1 MKFRIKI
8 FGWSENSR
16 TSFTKTV
23 ECPDFVEHTFTFD
36 ERYGPLK
43 GKVITRTVEDQQKTW
58 VDAHYDQIVVEECE
72 RRFIHPIEGYKIIK
86 SPAVPKKQQVINLLS
101 QVCEGKDEQYKAMVI
116 GTLSEMWPRL
126 KHGTPESICASVL
139 TSVNATIKIA
149 TGMFKELNENIANM
163 KMSTKPEI
171 AEPDFTSDDDDLVPS
186 IIKRLKSRK
195 NG

>member
-8 FGWSENSR
+8 SGWSEGSR

-23 ECPDFVEHTFTFD
+23 ECPDFVEHIYTYD
-36 ERYGPLK
+36 DDRYGSLK
-43 GKVITRTVEDQQKTW
+43 GYSTNVTVEEQQKGW

-86 SPAVPKKQQVINLLS
+86 PPAVPKKQQVIDLLS

-116 GTLSEMWPRL
+116 GTLAEMWPRL

-139 TSVNATIKIA
+139 TSVLATIKIA
-149 TGMFKELNENIANM
+149 TGILGELNENIDNM

-171 AEPDFTSDDDDLVPS
+171 APPDFTSDDDDLVPL
-186 IIKRLKSRK
+186 IIKGLKSRK
-195 NG
+195 